1 LCDFSSTDLKKMSPF
16 SVRRSDLA
24 KLDVL
29 ETKFNIYED
38 LSRQMLDKLEAA
50 VDKISE
56 ANSTIANILTKH
68 DARIDQTLMNDQ
80 IFMKEIDEMKEE
92 NKKDHE
98 KVYSRIEKLEAKIEE
113 FVKFRW
119 ILVGAVI
126 IISFI
131 FSQSSVVVDVLTP
144 AEDPARIERAK

>member
-1 LCDFSSTDLKKMSPF
+1 MSLF
-16 SVRRSDLA
+16 QVRRSDLA

-38 LSRQMLDKLEAA
+38 LSKQMLDKLEAA

-68 DARIDQTLMNDQ
+68 DARIEQTLQNDQ
-80 IFMKEIDEMKEE
+80 IFMKEVEEMKNE
-92 NKKDHE
+92 NKEDH
-98 KVYSRIEKLEAKIEE
+98 KRVYRRIETLESKIEE

-131 FSQSSVVVDVLTP
+131 FSQSTTVVDILTP
-144 AEDPARIERAK
+144 QDNSVRIEKTK

>member
-1 LCDFSSTDLKKMSPF
+1 MSPF

-68 DARIDQTLMNDQ
+68 DERIEQTLKNDQ
-80 IFMKEIDEMKEE
+80 VFMKEIDEMKEE

-98 KVYSRIEKLEAKIEE
+98 RVYSRIEKLEIKIEE

-131 FSQSSVVVDVLTP
+131 FSQSTTVVDILTP
-144 AEDPARIERAK
+144 GDESVRIEKTK

>member
-1 LCDFSSTDLKKMSPF
+1 MSPF
-16 SVRRSDLA
+16 QVRRSDLA

-29 ETKFNIYED
+29 ETKFNIYEE
-38 LSRQMLDKLEAA
+38 LSKQMLDKLEAA

-68 DARIDQTLMNDQ
+68 DERIDQTLKNDQ

-98 KVYSRIEKLEAKIEE
+98 RVYSRIEKLEMKIEE

-119 ILVGAVI
+119 IFVGAI
-126 IISFI
+126 LIISFI
-131 FSQSSVVVDVLTP
+131 FSQSTTVVDILTP
-144 AEDPARIERAK
+144 SDESVRIEKTK

>member
-1 LCDFSSTDLKKMSPF
+1 MSPF

-29 ETKFNIYED
+29 ETKFNIYEE
-38 LSRQMLDKLEAA
+38 LSKQMLDKLEAA

-68 DARIDQTLMNDQ
+68 DARIEETLKNDQ
-80 IFMKEIDEMKEE
+80 VFMKEIDEMKVE
-92 NKKDHE
+92 NKEDH
-98 KVYSRIEKLEAKIEE
+98 KRVYKRIESLEAKIEE

-119 ILVGAVI
+119 IFVGAVI
-126 IISFI
+126 IISFM
-131 FSQSSVVVDVLTP
+131 FSQSSFVVDILTP
-144 AEDPARIERAK
+144 AEEPAKIERSK

>member
-1 LCDFSSTDLKKMSPF
+1 MSPF

-29 ETKFNIYED
+29 ETKFNIYEE
-38 LSRQMLDKLEAA
+38 LSKQMLDKLEAA

-68 DARIDQTLMNDQ
+68 DARIEETLKNDQ
-80 IFMKEIDEMKEE
+80 VFMKEIDEMKVE
-92 NKKDHE
+92 NKEDH
-98 KVYSRIEKLEAKIEE
+98 KRVYKRIESLEAKIEE

-119 ILVGAVI
+119 IFVGAVI
-126 IISFI
+126 IISFM
-131 FSQSSVVVDVLTP
+131 FSQSSFVVDILTP
-144 AEDPARIERAK
+144 AEEPARIEGSK

>member
-1 LCDFSSTDLKKMSPF
+1 MSPF
-16 SVRRSDLA
+16 SVKRSDLA

-68 DARIDQTLMNDQ
+68 DERIEQTLKNDQ
-80 IFMKEIDEMKEE
+80 VFMKEIDEMKDE
-92 NKKDHE
+92 NKRDHE
-98 KVYSRIEKLEAKIEE
+98 RVYSRIEKLEIKIED

-144 AEDPARIERAK
+144 NEGPARIERAK

>member
-1 LCDFSSTDLKKMSPF
+1 MSPF
-16 SVRRSDLA
+16 QLRRSDLS

-38 LSRQMLDKLEAA
+38 LSKQMLDKLEAA

-68 DARIDQTLMNDQ
+68 DARIEQTLQNDQ
-80 IFMKEIDEMKEE
+80 IFMKEVEEMKNE
-92 NKKDHE
+92 NKEDH
-98 KVYSRIEKLEAKIEE
+98 KRVYKRIEALEGKIEE

-131 FSQSSVVVDVLTP
+131 FSQSTTVVDILTP
-144 AEDPARIERAK
+144 QDNSVRIEKTK

>member
-1 LCDFSSTDLKKMSPF
+1 MSPF

-29 ETKFNIYED
+29 ETKFNIYEE
-38 LSRQMLDKLEAA
+38 LSKQMLDKLESA

-68 DARIDQTLMNDQ
+68 DERIDQTLKNDQ
-80 IFMKEIDEMKEE
+80 VFMKEIDEMKEE

-98 KVYSRIEKLEAKIEE
+98 RVYSRIEKLEMKIEE

-119 ILVGAVI
+119 IFVGAI
-126 IISFI
+126 LIISFI
-131 FSQSSVVVDVLTP
+131 FSQSTTVVDILTP
-144 AEDPARIERAK
+144 SDESVRIEKTK

>member
-1 LCDFSSTDLKKMSPF
+1 MSPF
-16 SVRRSDLA
+16 QLRRSDLA

-29 ETKFNIYED
+29 ETKFNIYEE
-38 LSRQMLDKLEAA
+38 LSKQMLDKLEAA

-68 DARIDQTLMNDQ
+68 DARIEQTLQNDQ
-80 IFMKEIDEMKEE
+80 IFMKEIEEMKVE
-92 NKKDHE
+92 NKEDH
-98 KVYSRIEKLEAKIEE
+98 KRVYRRIETLESKIEE

-144 AEDPARIERAK
+144 SEEPARIERSK

>member
-1 LCDFSSTDLKKMSPF
+1 MSPF

-29 ETKFNIYED
+29 ETKFNIYEE
-38 LSRQMLDKLEAA
+38 LSKQMLDKLEAA

-68 DARIDQTLMNDQ
+68 DARIEETLKNDQ
-80 IFMKEIDEMKEE
+80 VFMKEIDEMKVE
-92 NKKDHE
+92 NKEDH
-98 KVYSRIEKLEAKIEE
+98 KRVYKRIESLEAKIEE

-144 AEDPARIERAK
+144 AEEPARIEGSK

>member
-1 LCDFSSTDLKKMSPF
+1 MSPF

-68 DARIDQTLMNDQ
+68 DARIDQTLKNDQ
-80 IFMKEIDEMKEE
+80 VFMKEIDEMKEE

-98 KVYSRIEKLEAKIEE
+98 RVYSRIEKLETKIED

-131 FSQSSVVVDVLTP
+131 FSQSTTVVDILTP
-144 AEDPARIERAK
+144 NDESVRIEKTK

>member
-1 LCDFSSTDLKKMSPF
+1 MSPF
-16 SVRRSDLA
+16 QLRRSDLA

-38 LSRQMLDKLEAA
+38 LSKQMLDKLEAA

-68 DARIDQTLMNDQ
+68 DARIEQTLQNDQ
-80 IFMKEIDEMKEE
+80 IFMKEIEEMKVE
-92 NKKDHE
+92 NKEDH
-98 KVYSRIEKLEAKIEE
+98 KRVYRRIEALESKIEE

-126 IISFI
+126 IISFV
-131 FSQSSVVVDVLTP
+131 FSQSTTVVDILTP
-144 AEDPARIERAK
+144 EDKSVRIEKSK

>member
-1 LCDFSSTDLKKMSPF
+1 MSPF
-16 SVRRSDLA
+16 QLKRSDLA

-29 ETKFNIYED
+29 ETKFNIYEE
-38 LSRQMLDKLEAA
+38 LSKQMLDRLEAA

-68 DARIDQTLMNDQ
+68 DERIEQTLKNDQ
-80 IFMKEIDEMKEE
+80 IFMKELDEMKAD
-92 NKKDHE
+92 NKEDHQ
-98 KVYSRIEKLEAKIEE
+98 KVYKRIELLETKIEE

-131 FSQSSVVVDVLTP
+131 FSQSTTVVDILTP
-144 AEDPARIERAK
+144 GDKSVRIEKSK

>member
-1 LCDFSSTDLKKMSPF
+1 MSPF
-16 SVRRSDLA
+16 QLRRSDLA

-29 ETKFNIYED
+29 ETKFNIYEE
-38 LSRQMLDKLEAA
+38 LSKQMLDKLEAA

-68 DARIDQTLMNDQ
+68 DARIEQTLQNDQ
-80 IFMKEIDEMKEE
+80 IFMKEIEEMKVE
-92 NKKDHE
+92 NKEDH
-98 KVYSRIEKLEAKIEE
+98 KRVYRRIETLESKIEE

-144 AEDPARIERAK
+144 AEEPARIERSK

>member
-1 LCDFSSTDLKKMSPF
+1 MSPF
-16 SVRRSDLA
+16 QLRRSDLA

-38 LSRQMLDKLEAA
+38 LSKQMLDKLEAA

-68 DARIDQTLMNDQ
+68 DARIEQTLQNDQ
-80 IFMKEIDEMKEE
+80 IFMKEVEEMKNE
-92 NKKDHE
+92 NKEDH
-98 KVYSRIEKLEAKIEE
+98 KRVYRRIETLESKIEE

-131 FSQSSVVVDVLTP
+131 FSQSTTVVDILTP
-144 AEDPARIERAK
+144 QDNSVRIEKTK

>member
-1 LCDFSSTDLKKMSPF
+1 MSPF

-29 ETKFNIYED
+29 ETKFNIYEE
-38 LSRQMLDKLEAA
+38 LSKQMLDKLEAA

-68 DARIDQTLMNDQ
+68 DARIEETLKNDQ
-80 IFMKEIDEMKEE
+80 VFMKEIDEMKAE
-92 NKKDHE
+92 NKEDH
-98 KVYSRIEKLEAKIEE
+98 KRVYKRIESLEAKIEE

-119 ILVGAVI
+119 IFVGAVI
-126 IISFI
+126 IISFM
-131 FSQSSVVVDVLTP
+131 FSQSSFVVDILTP
-144 AEDPARIERAK
+144 VEEPARIERSK

>member
-1 LCDFSSTDLKKMSPF
+1 MSPF
-16 SVRRSDLA
+16 QLRRSDLS

-38 LSRQMLDKLEAA
+38 LSKQMLDKLEAA

-68 DARIDQTLMNDQ
+68 DARIEQTLQNDQ
-80 IFMKEIDEMKEE
+80 IFMKEVEEMKNE
-92 NKKDHE
+92 NKEDH
-98 KVYSRIEKLEAKIEE
+98 KRVYRRIETLESKIEE

-131 FSQSSVVVDVLTP
+131 FSQSTTVVDILTP
-144 AEDPARIERAK
+144 QDNSVRIEKTK

>member
-1 LCDFSSTDLKKMSPF
+1 MSPF
-16 SVRRSDLA
+16 QVRRSDLA

-29 ETKFNIYED
+29 ETKFNIYEE
-38 LSRQMLDKLEAA
+38 LSKQMLDKLEAA

-68 DARIDQTLMNDQ
+68 DERIDQTLKNDQ
-80 IFMKEIDEMKEE
+80 VFMKEIDEMKEE

-98 KVYSRIEKLEAKIEE
+98 RVYSRIEKLEAKIEE

-119 ILVGAVI
+119 IFVGAI
-126 IISFI
+126 LIISFI
-131 FSQSSVVVDVLTP
+131 FSQSTTVVDILTP
-144 AEDPARIERAK
+144 SDESVRIEKTK

>member
-1 LCDFSSTDLKKMSPF
+1 MSPF
-16 SVRRSDLA
+16 QLRRSDLA

-29 ETKFNIYED
+29 ETKFNIYEE
-38 LSRQMLDKLEAA
+38 LSKQMLDKLEAA

-68 DARIDQTLMNDQ
+68 DARIEQTLQNDQ
-80 IFMKEIDEMKEE
+80 IFMKEIEEMKVE
-92 NKKDHE
+92 NKEDHHR
-98 KVYSRIEKLEAKIEE
+98 VYRRIEALESKIEE

-126 IISFI
+126 IISFV

-144 AEDPARIERAK
+144 AEEPARIERSK

>member
-1 LCDFSSTDLKKMSPF
+1 MSPF
-16 SVRRSDLA
+16 SIRRSDLA

-29 ETKFNIYED
+29 ETKFNIYEE
-38 LSRQMLDKLEAA
+38 LSKQMLDKLEAA

-68 DARIDQTLMNDQ
+68 DERIEQTLKNDQ
-80 IFMKEIDEMKEE
+80 IFMKELDEMKSE
-92 NKKDHE
+92 NKEDHHR
-98 KVYSRIEKLEAKIEE
+98 VYKRIESLESKIEE

-131 FSQSSVVVDVLTP
+131 FSQSTTVVDILTP
-144 AEDPARIERAK
+144 EDKSVRIEKTN

>member
-1 LCDFSSTDLKKMSPF
+1 MSPF
-16 SVRRSDLA
+16 QFRRSDLS

-29 ETKFNIYED
+29 ETKFNIYEE
-38 LSRQMLDKLEAA
+38 LSKQMLDKLESA

-68 DARIDQTLMNDQ
+68 DERIGQTLKNDQ
-80 IFMKEIDEMKEE
+80 IFMKEIEDMKKE
-92 NKKDHE
+92 NRDDHNRVM
-98 KVYSRIEKLEAKIEE
+98 KRIENLELKIED

-126 IISFI
+126 IISFV
-131 FSQSSVVVDVLTP
+131 FSQSSVVVDILTP
-144 AEDPARIERAK
+144 REQPARVERIK

>member
-1 LCDFSSTDLKKMSPF
+1 MSPF

-68 DARIDQTLMNDQ
+68 DERIEQTLKNDQ
-80 IFMKEIDEMKEE
+80 VFMKEIDEMKDE

-98 KVYSRIEKLEAKIEE
+98 RVYSRIEKLEMKIEE

-144 AEDPARIERAK
+144 SEDPARIERAK

>member
-1 LCDFSSTDLKKMSPF
+1 MSPF
-16 SVRRSDLA
+16 QLKRSDLS

-38 LSRQMLDKLEAA
+38 LSRQMIDKLEMA

-56 ANSTIANILTKH
+56 ANNKIATILTKH
-68 DARIDQTLMNDQ
+68 DERIDQTLKNDEYFLKQ
-80 IFMKEIDEMKEE
+80 IEELKLE
-92 NKKDHE
+92 NKEDHNQ
-98 KVYSRIEKLEAKIEE
+98 VIQRIEKIENKIEE

-119 ILVGAVI
+119 ITVGAIV

-131 FSQSSVVVDVLTP
+131 LTISSQSTIITDVLSP
-144 AEDPARIERAK
+144 NSSIQRSN

>member
-1 LCDFSSTDLKKMSPF
+1 MSPF
-16 SVRRSDLA
+16 QLRRSDLA

-29 ETKFNIYED
+29 ETKFNIYEE
-38 LSRQMLDKLEAA
+38 LSKQMLDKLEAA

-68 DARIDQTLMNDQ
+68 DARIEETLKNDQ
-80 IFMKEIDEMKEE
+80 IFMKEIEEMKVE
-92 NKKDHE
+92 NKEDH
-98 KVYSRIEKLEAKIEE
+98 KRVYRRIETLESKIEE

-144 AEDPARIERAK
+144 AEEPARIERSK

>member
-1 LCDFSSTDLKKMSPF
+1 MSPF

-68 DARIDQTLMNDQ
+68 DERIEQTLKNDQ
-80 IFMKEIDEMKEE
+80 VFMKEIDEMKDE

-98 KVYSRIEKLEAKIEE
+98 RVYSRIEKLEMKIEE

-131 FSQSSVVVDVLTP
+131 FSQSTTVVDILTP
-144 AEDPARIERAK
+144 GDESVRIQKTK